1 MISDLNTGTIESE
14 SSRKFESDR
23 IESDQSDSDPNHS
36 SGYNSNGDPS
46 NISQEDLEETNEL
59 DVQNINDP
67 LVRFVYKYENEL
79 QLTVNYT
86 VFCNFFKKN
95 IFNLFICLA
104 NE

>member
-67 LVRFVYKYENEL
+67 LVVFSL
-79 QLTVNYT
+79 Q
-86 VFCNFFKKN
+86 
-95 IFNLFICLA
+95 I
-104 NE
+104 